1 MSDPF
6 EALVGGDLPIV
17 PRLEF
22 AVSLRRQLDILL
34 QTEFLVIPHSIPQ
47 RKQTMTK
54 TVLTPYLAVHDAS
67 AALAFYASAFGAHE
81 TMRVAMDDGRVGHAE
96 LYIGGAKIFLA
107 DEFPEIGVVS
117 PRTLGGTVMSLHL
130 EVDDVDG
137 AFARAVREG
146 ATAVA
151 EPADQP
157 HGARHGTLVDPF
169 GHRWM
174 LSQSVEVLSNAELGD
189 RYGELGAELRVPRS
203 ASASGGIWAAL
214 NFADAV
220 AGIRFA
226 VDVLGF
232 EEQLV
237 VPGDEPGVV
246 VHSELR
252 WPEGGVV
259 QAATADRAGN
269 VYSARP
275 IGSESLYVIT
285 ADPLAVYTRCVAA
298 GAQILAEPSAPHYD
312 PAGLIF
318 SVRDQE
324 GNIWAFGTYTG
335 EA

>member
-1 MSDPF
+1 MTDPF
-6 EALVGGDLPIV
+6 EALVGGDIPMP
-17 PRLEF
+17 PRAEF
-22 AVSLRRQLDILL
+22 AAALRRQLHLL
-34 QTEFLVIPHSIPQ
+34 LHTEPLVIPQ
-47 RKQTMTK
+47 RKQTMTQS
-54 TVLTPYLAVHDAS
+54 VLTPYLAVHDAS
-67 AALAFYASAFGAHE
+67 AALAFYTSAFGADE

-96 LYIGGAKIFLA
+96 LHIGGAKVFLA

-130 EVDDVDG
+130 EVDDVDA

-146 ATAVA
+146 ATPVA

-174 LSQSVEVLSNAELGD
+174 LSQSVEDLSNAELRE
-189 RYGELGAELRVPRS
+189 RYEGLGAQVRVRRS
-203 ASASGGIWAAL
+203 TPAGGGIWAAL
-214 NFADAV
+214 NFADAT

-246 VHSELR
+246 VHGELR

-275 IGSESLYVIT
+275 IGSDSLYVIT
-285 ADPLAVYTRCVAA
+285 ADPMAVYERCVTN

-312 PAGLIF
+312 PAGLVF
-318 SVRDQE
+318 SVRDPE

-335 EA
+335 EQ